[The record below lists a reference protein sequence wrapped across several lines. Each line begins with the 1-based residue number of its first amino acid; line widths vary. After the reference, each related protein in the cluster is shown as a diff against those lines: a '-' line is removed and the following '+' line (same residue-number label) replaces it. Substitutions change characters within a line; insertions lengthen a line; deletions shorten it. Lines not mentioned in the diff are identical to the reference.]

1 MINKSY
7 YLSFYLNPIA
17 WYETIILIIILSIA
31 GSYKSRQ
38 AVTGPAPF
46 ASFEDLSDYTGAGS
60 SPEELEPLPGMH
72 IFF

>member
-1 MINKSY
+1 MTKNKQVLLS
-7 YLSFYLNPIA
+7 YLSIYVR
-17 WYETIILIIILSIA
+17 YDTIFLIIFLFIA

-72 IFF
+72 ILF